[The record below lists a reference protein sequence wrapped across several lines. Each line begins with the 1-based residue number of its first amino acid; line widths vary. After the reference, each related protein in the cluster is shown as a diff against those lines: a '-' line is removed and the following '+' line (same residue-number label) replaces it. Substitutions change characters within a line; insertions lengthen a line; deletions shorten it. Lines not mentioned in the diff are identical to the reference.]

1 MSCAWCAFWITA
13 YSWLHVDKWQTG
25 NKYQFPF
32 YSKPGTLLFVYLV
45 CWGRNSKKLSESE
58 PFPPF
63 ACCVASSLDGSHTC
77 LSVTS
82 VICWLSIWAFWRG
95 EQRGKGY
102 EHFGMVLGGVV
113 FFCFFICWDI
123 FSEHFFFIHSIKE
136 NSHLALDIY

>member
-32 YSKPGTLLFVYLV
+32 YSEPGTLLFVYLV
-45 CWGRNSKKLSESE
+45 CWGKNSKNSQKVNL
-58 PFPPF
+58 FLLLLVVWLPPWMVVIL
-63 ACCVASSLDGSHTC
+63 ACLWHLWSVDCPYGLFGEGSREAKGM
-77 LSVTS
+77 
-82 VICWLSIWAFWRG
+82 SILVWFW
-95 EQRGKGY
+95 
-102 EHFGMVLGGVV
+102 GGVV
-113 FFCFFICWDI
+113 FFCFFICWEI